1 MKIMGVIT
9 SILFLIMF
17 FTGGVSF
24 FTMNPFAT
32 VGCILSMLGIVACL
46 YLMQFVQD

>member
-1 MKIMGVIT
+1 MKVMGAIA

-17 FTGGVSF
+17 VTGGISF

-46 YLMQFVQD
+46 YLMQFVHD